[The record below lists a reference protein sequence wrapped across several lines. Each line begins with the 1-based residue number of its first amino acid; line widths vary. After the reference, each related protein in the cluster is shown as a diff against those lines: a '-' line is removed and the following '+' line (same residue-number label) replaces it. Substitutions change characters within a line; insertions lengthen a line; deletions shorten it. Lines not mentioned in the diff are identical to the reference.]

1 VLRLGRRR
9 RKVVKK
15 KIIKPPP
22 TVFICPL
29 CNEESVSI
37 SYNKGDEYA
46 IVKCMKC
53 GVEEHIKMYPNS
65 LLVDAY
71 CEWYD
76 RVTKRVTTV
85 DIEKT

>member
-1 VLRLGRRR
+1 MGRRR
-9 RKVVKK
+9 RKIVKK
-15 KIIKPPP
+15 KVVKPPP

-37 SYNKGDEYA
+37 NYNKGDEYA

-53 GVEEHIKMYPNS
+53 GAEENIKIYPNY
-65 LLVDAY
+65 LPVDAY

-76 RVTKRVTTV
+76 RIMKRASSST
-85 DIEKT
+85 IEEFKE

>member
-29 CNEESVSI
+29 CDEESVSI
-37 SYNKGDEYA
+37 NYNKGDEIA
-46 IVKCMKC
+46 IVRCMKC
-53 GVEEHIKMYPNS
+53 GAEEHIKMHPNY
-65 LLVDAY
+65 LPVDAY

-76 RVTKRVTTV
+76 RVIKRTTTIN
-85 DIEKT
+85 IEKT